1 MSNVLDWTVAAL
13 KKKASD
19 AALDGNIVLAK
30 LLDNCREMYKDGW
43 IILTWES
50 GEPYLTLTNLGVT
63 KIDEVNEMMGSNFNP
78 DDYILDGESEI
89 VFEEWD
95 DE

>member
-13 KKKASD
+13 KRKADD

-30 LLDNCREMYKDGW
+30 LLDNCREMYLDGW

-50 GEPYLTLTNLGVT
+50 GEPYLTLTNLGVN
-63 KIDEVNEMMGSNFNP
+63 KIDEINDIMGSNFSP
-78 DDYILDGESEI
+78 DDYIVDGESEI